1 VAPRRGAP
9 RLANRLR
16 ARFDPTWWDP
26 RARGYA
32 DSLEQPDNERSYQR
46 HWIGVTPMEVELTV
60 DGRQEPGLALRR
72 RALST
77 LRTHERRCYSDAGG
91 LFHTGRAGCDGGGR
105 SPSEL
110 QAFTLNTS
118 IMAVGEGNYG
128 RLGSGQQRR
137 FTTANVAQQ
146 LPGTEQPGAM
156 PEIASPSP
164 LNGDTLDRPFNE
176 RPMVLQ
182 AWGAYGTA
190 WPVVRQQ
197 LGVNP
202 DLGRGRLEVV
212 PQVPGSRPIAGSNI
226 RLGDA
231 GSVDVSAA
239 RRGTRYETT
248 VTANA
253 QLRRLRIGHVLPLGA
268 RIRSVRVN
276 GEAARG
282 FDVRRTN
289 RGQELTLTVPTGTA
303 QALVVEVRR

>member
-1 VAPRRGAP
+1 
-9 RLANRLR
+9 
-16 ARFDPTWWDP
+16 
-26 RARGYA
+26 
-32 DSLEQPDNERSYQR
+32 
-46 HWIGVTPMEVELTV
+46 MEVELTV
-60 DGRQEPGLALRR
+60 EGRQEPGLALRR
-72 RALST
+72 RGIAS
-77 LRTHERRCYSDAGG
+77 LRVHERRCYSDAGG
-91 LFHTGRAGCDGGGR
+91 LFHTGRAGCDGAPR

-197 LGVNP
+197 LGVSP

-253 QLRRLRIGHVLPLGA
+253 QLRRLRIGHVLPFGA

-303 QALVVEVRR
+303 QALVVEVER